1 MLDSA
6 IKLMNNGRINDCDIK
21 LSSRWMRAG
30 INYGDIVACYAAKSN
45 HDNTSRESP
54 ENQLNCV

>member
-1 MLDSA
+1 
-6 IKLMNNGRINDCDIK
+6 MNNGRINDCDIK